1 MWGLFPRTPP
11 AWPACPGHTLCQCPV
26 VSVAALQSSWT
37 KVTSHTLRL
46 VTISPLGN
54 GIRNTVR
61 IFFTILRLAFL
72 LLFLSLRILTDLL
85 YFGKSLLFN
94 EIYDV
99 GVEKYFLLYIKY
111 FHYAWHILSAK
122 VRLWGMS
129 EEITGDCLL
138 KSQLWITKLKSSN
151 NTKHNLFWKKEKILS
166 SVHKVVVKCKLNI
179 YSFKFITTCDHTTFP
194 FCI

>member
-54 GIRNTVR
+54 GILGQDLCHNS
-61 IFFTILRLAFL
+61 TISVFIPFSKSSSL
-72 LLFLSLRILTDLL
+72 LIWCI
-85 YFGKSLLFN
+85 FGKSLLFN

-151 NTKHNLFWKKEKILS
+151 NTKHNLFWKKKKILS